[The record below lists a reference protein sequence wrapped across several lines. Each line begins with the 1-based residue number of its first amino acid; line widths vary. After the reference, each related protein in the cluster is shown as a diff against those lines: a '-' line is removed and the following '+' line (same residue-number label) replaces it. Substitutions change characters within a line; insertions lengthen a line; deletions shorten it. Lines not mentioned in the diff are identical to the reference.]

1 MANDSVRAE
10 WQAVAQGWRRWE
22 PLFQSFL
29 WPMALKMAA
38 VTGVGEGQ
46 RVLDVGCGIGDP
58 TLQVAVLVG
67 PHGRVV
73 GTDLSE
79 AMLETARERAAALG
93 LSHVEFRLADV
104 TADAL
109 EPESFDVVLARWS
122 VIYVADVVGTLE
134 RLRRALAPGGRIAV
148 AAWAPPDANPWITVP
163 MQTLARVRPLPPAD
177 PGAPGVFQL
186 SDDGALARAL
196 LRAGFQAIGQ
206 ERVMLSQFARDPAE
220 YWAML
225 ADTAG
230 PLAPLLAGLAPAER
244 ARVEREVADA
254 VVRFRTGDVLRIPAQ
269 AQLAWG
275 RA

>member
-22 PLFQSFL
+22 PMFQSFL
-29 WPMALKMAA
+29 WPMALRMAA

-73 GTDLSE
+73 GTDLAE

-93 LSHVEFRLADV
+93 LSHVEFRAADV
-104 TADAL
+104 TADVL

-134 RLRRALAPGGRIAV
+134 RLRHALVPGGRIAV

-163 MQTLARVRPLPPAD
+163 MQALARVRPLPPAD
-177 PGAPGVFQL
+177 LAAPGVFQL
-186 SDDGALARAL
+186 SEDGALARAL

-230 PLAPLLAGLAPAER
+230 PLAPLLAALAPEER
-244 ARVEREVADA
+244 TRVEREVADA
-254 VVRFRTGDVLRIPAQ
+254 VARFRVGDVLRIPAQ